1 MKRML
6 NTLLSTLFSRSFL
19 QDYGNIEDRWDL
31 LEENDDVRAEFALNH
46 AIKGFGMDF
55 EKALELLR
63 NHNDGLTKLEKEQR
77 NILVAALDNLVDFA
91 VAEEFQMSEN
101 LPDNFNITNEVDL
114 AEAEN
119 IFHRYNSIYAN
130 IENED
135 IEYAMGIAAG
145 WIFV

>member
-1 MKRML
+1 M
-6 NTLLSTLFSRSFL
+6 TL
-19 QDYGNIEDRWDL
+19 
-31 LEENDDVRAEFALNH
+31 RAEFAFNH

-91 VAEEFQMSEN
+91 VAEEFQMLEN
-101 LPDNFNITNEVDL
+101 LPDNFNIDNEADL
-114 AEAEN
+114 TETEN
-119 IFHRYNSIYAN
+119 VFHRYNSIYAN

-145 WIFV
+145 WILYSNNTVLTNLTRSKLDFD

>member
-1 MKRML
+1 M
-6 NTLLSTLFSRSFL
+6 TL
-19 QDYGNIEDRWDL
+19 
-31 LEENDDVRAEFALNH
+31 RAEFALNH

-119 IFHRYNSIYAN
+119 IFHRYNSILKTKILN
-130 IENED
+130 MRWELLLV
-135 IEYAMGIAAG
+135 GFCIA
-145 WIFV
+145 IIQC

>member
-1 MKRML
+1 M
-6 NTLLSTLFSRSFL
+6 TL
-19 QDYGNIEDRWDL
+19 
-31 LEENDDVRAEFALNH
+31 RAEFALNH

-145 WIFV
+145 WILYSNNTVLTYMTQGDNRVRPPKNRVKTRA

>member
-1 MKRML
+1 M
-6 NTLLSTLFSRSFL
+6 TL
-19 QDYGNIEDRWDL
+19 
-31 LEENDDVRAEFALNH
+31 RAEFALNH

-145 WIFV
+145 WILYSNNTVLTYMTQGDNRD